1 MYYFNSKV
9 RKKILDIPFS
19 VWYTLCRKGEIAM
32 TTTIV
37 TSKGQI
43 VIPSKIRRRLNIKK
57 GTKLYIEEKGD
68 ELILKAVTPA
78 YFERIAG
85 VLSTKGKLS
94 KALIEERGKDK
105 EREA

>member
-1 MYYFNSKV
+1 MHYLVNKV
-9 RKKILDIPFS
+9 RNKIIDIPFS
-19 VWYTLCRKGEIAM
+19 VWYTFCRKGEMTM

-43 VIPSKIRRRLNIKK
+43 VIPSKIRRRLNIKR

-94 KALIEERGKDK
+94 KSLIEERKKDK
-105 EREA
+105 EREG

>member
-1 MYYFNSKV
+1 M
-9 RKKILDIPFS
+9 I
-19 VWYTLCRKGEIAM
+19 
-32 TTTIV
+32 TTIV

-43 VIPSKIRRRLNIKK
+43 VIPSKIRRRLNIKM
-57 GTKLYIEEKGD
+57 GTKLCIEEKGG

-78 YFERIAG
+78 YFEKIAG

-105 EREA
+105 EKDG